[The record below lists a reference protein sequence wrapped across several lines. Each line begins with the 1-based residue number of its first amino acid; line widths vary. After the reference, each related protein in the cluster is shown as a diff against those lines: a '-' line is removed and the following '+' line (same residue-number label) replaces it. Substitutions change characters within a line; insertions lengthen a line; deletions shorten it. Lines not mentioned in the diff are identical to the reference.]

1 MIDAINRANQ
11 NPQKTPKKTPNRG
24 LNTITAASIGAGT
37 GFVAS
42 HFIYDKEIKESTK
55 YIKNPDLIHDSIVA
69 HMGESFKKVS
79 ISDLDEYVQ
88 EGVKQNKEYVK
99 HLKTLKLA
107 WVAAGAT
114 ALTAAYLGGKSLLG
128 KKDKA

>member
-1 MIDAINRANQ
+1 
-11 NPQKTPKKTPNRG
+11 
-24 LNTITAASIGAGT
+24 
-37 GFVAS
+37 
-42 HFIYDKEIKESTK
+42 
-55 YIKNPDLIHDSIVA
+55 
-69 HMGESFKKVS
+69 VS